1 MSKTSRSLRW
11 RAATMKKNA
20 QKPPKNHEKT
30 AQQPRNNRATTAQQP
45 RNNRATTAK
54 ISLQRC
60 RHHK

>member
-11 RAATMKKNA
+11 RAATMKKKRA
-20 QKPPKNHEKT
+20 KTTKKPRK
-30 AQQPRNNRATTAQQP
+30 NRATTAQQP